1 MRRRSMNRST
11 VLVIASLTTI
21 VLSGCGKDLPTAPS
35 MMNDPGVSKA
45 PVRAS
50 SATST
55 SSYTWN
61 QLASQWVNKGEA
73 ATVSGGR
80 YKVQFV
86 RGGLGQGA
94 TIVISE
100 RDPMVPD
107 VVIDPSGTVLSKAAT
122 LTISYAGT
130 SAAASALYLKL
141 YRLDEST
148 GVWQVVAATN
158 DVAAQTMSGKISV
171 LCRYAVS
178 PSDPTKAGW

>member
-11 VLVIASLTTI
+11 VLVIASLTTMF
-21 VLSGCGKDLPTAPS
+21 LSGCGKDLPTAPS
-35 MMNDPGVSKA
+35 IMSDPGVSKA
-45 PVRAS
+45 PVRPSA
-50 SATST
+50 ATST
-55 SSYTWN
+55 SSYTWT
-61 QLASQWVNKGEA
+61 QLVSQWVNKGEA

-100 RDPMVPD
+100 RDPSVPD
-107 VVIDPSGTVLSKAAT
+107 VVIGPSGTVLSKAAT

-130 SAAASALYLKL
+130 AGAVSPTMLKL
-141 YRLDEST
+141 YRLNDST
-148 GVWQVVAATN
+148 GGWEVVAATN
-158 DVAAQTMSGKISV
+158 DVAGQTITAKVSV

-178 PSDPTKAGW
+178 TGDPTKAGW

>member
-1 MRRRSMNRST
+1 TLETCNSLRATGPVPARMMQPSWVSSATGNRLSQTTNNGETSMRRRSMNRST

-45 PVRAS
+45 PVRPS

-61 QLASQWVNKGEA
+61 QLASEWVNKGEA

-80 YKVQFV
+80 YKVQLV

-107 VVIDPSGTVLSKAAT
+107 AVIGPSG
-122 LTISYAGT
+122 
-130 SAAASALYLKL
+130 
-141 YRLDEST
+141 
-148 GVWQVVAATN
+148 
-158 DVAAQTMSGKISV
+158 
-171 LCRYAVS
+171 
-178 PSDPTKAGW
+178 